1 MKEKTCLDLSDYL
14 AKYIAKFCI
23 GAFLVLLPCIWI
35 GWSSVQV
42 QHVAVLIGGFAGVL
56 SFGVSL
62 PEHDETDE
70 FVDGPETVMQV
81 IKGDPDLTIFRACVE
96 DMKSRLGEYGAEAVG
111 AILMLEGEDH
121 EGITVFAP
129 VDTAMSG
136 EGFHALAR
144 GLRKGGGGGKAAWL
158 SLLLSHISGDKH
170 APDTICTQ
178 SEVQA
183 INGRRILLEQLREA
197 VSEGVDGEGG
207 EASQTGGV
215 RAGGDARWRWPHVK
229 VSLSLSLARA
239 NTHTHTHAHTH
250 KRALTVSLSYRFGG
264 QVRNGIVYKIG
275 CVLTDGRF
283 LKRQRP
289 AEQHED
295 ID

>member
-129 VDTAMSG
+129 
-136 EGFHALAR
+136 LIQLCRAR
-144 GLRKGGGGGKAAWL
+144 VSTHLPGACGKAAAGARPL
-158 SLLLSHISGDKH
+158 GCRCCSHI
-170 APDTICTQ
+170 
-178 SEVQA
+178 
-183 INGRRILLEQLREA
+183 
-197 VSEGVDGEGG
+197 
-207 EASQTGGV
+207 
-215 RAGGDARWRWPHVK
+215 
-229 VSLSLSLARA
+229 
-239 NTHTHTHAHTH
+239 
-250 KRALTVSLSYRFGG
+250 
-264 QVRNGIVYKIG
+264 
-275 CVLTDGRF
+275 
-283 LKRQRP
+283 
-289 AEQHED
+289 
-295 ID
+295 